1 MLCGAGEGLSISGTL
16 GARMTGDAARNVVR
30 GPRPLAGLLL
40 GLAIYTTGCEGP
52 PARAPNPTRPLEE
65 RRAVE
70 LILNAFQEENDRG
83 VTGRT
88 ITLAGGKLLS
98 VDVGASG
105 KRYGVAYVTGN
116 ERRALGL
123 AVPAPQ
129 PGTED
134 ALHLIRG
141 TQGDADARILVLQD
155 TDYLYD
161 DQVGD
166 DHEATV
172 VTAESKLDRDVR
184 DFLVRAH
191 AEKWP

>member
-1 MLCGAGEGLSISGTL
+1 M
-16 GARMTGDAARNVVR
+16 
-30 GPRPLAGLLL
+30 
-40 GLAIYTTGCEGP
+40 
-52 PARAPNPTRPLEE
+52 
-65 RRAVE
+65 
-70 LILNAFQEENDRG
+70 LNAFFEENDRG

-88 ITLAGGKLLS
+88 LALAGGKLLQ
-98 VDVGASG
+98 VDVGAVG
-105 KRYGVAYVTGN
+105 KRYGVAYVTAN
-116 ERRALGL
+116 ERHALGL

-129 PGTED
+129 PGMED

-141 TQGDADARILVLQD
+141 TQADADARILVLQD

-161 DQVGD
+161 DQVGEE
-166 DHEATV
+166 HEETR

>member
-1 MLCGAGEGLSISGTL
+1 MWPGAWF
-16 GARMTGDAARNVVR
+16 RMALV
-30 GPRPLAGLLL
+30 LAS
-40 GLAIYTTGCEGP
+40 TGCASAP
-52 PARAPNPTRPLEE
+52 PHVPNPTRPLEE

-70 LILNAFQEENDRG
+70 IILNAFFEENDRG

-88 ITLAGGKLLS
+88 IALAGGKLLQ
-98 VDVGASG
+98 VDVGAVG
-105 KRYGVAYVTGN
+105 KRYGVAYVTAN
-116 ERRALGL
+116 ERHALGL

-129 PGTED
+129 PGMED

-141 TQGDADARILVLQD
+141 TQADADARILVLQD

-161 DQVGD
+161 DQVGEE
-166 DHEATV
+166 HEETV

>member
-1 MLCGAGEGLSISGTL
+1 MT
-16 GARMTGDAARNVVR
+16 ARRPRNPARGILPVAWFR
-30 GPRPLAGLLL
+30 MGLLL
-40 GLAIYTTGCEGP
+40 ATTGCESP
-52 PARAPNPTRPLEE
+52 PPHVPNPTRPLEE

-70 LILNAFQEENDRG
+70 IILNSFVEENDRG

-88 ITLAGGKLLS
+88 ITLAGGKFLQ
-98 VDVGASG
+98 VDVGAVG
-105 KRYGVAYVTGN
+105 KRYGVAYVTAN

-123 AVPAPQ
+123 AVPSPQ
-129 PGTED
+129 PGMED

-161 DQVGD
+161 DQVGEE
-166 DHEATV
+166 HEETV
-172 VTAESKLDRDVR
+172 VTAENKLDRDVR

>member
-1 MLCGAGEGLSISGTL
+1 
-16 GARMTGDAARNVVR
+16 MTAKVPRNAARGTTPGAWFRVV
-30 GPRPLAGLLL
+30 LMLVL
-40 GLAIYTTGCEGP
+40 TGCGSP
-52 PARAPNPTRPLEE
+52 PPNVPNPTRPLEE

-70 LILNAFQEENDRG
+70 IILNAFFDENDHG

-88 ITLAGGKLLS
+88 IALAGGKLLQ
-98 VDVGASG
+98 VDVGSVG
-105 KRYGVAYVTGN
+105 KRYGVAYVTAN
-116 ERRALGL
+116 ERHALGL
-123 AVPAPQ
+123 AVPAPV

-141 TQGDADARILVLQD
+141 SGADADARILVLQD

-161 DQVGD
+161 DQVGEE
-166 DHEATV
+166 HEETV